1 MILKVILL
9 LVPLQAKTF
18 VLRKYLSIDQFHNSK
33 ENVVTLGMFDGVHR
47 GHQSILNRLTETA
60 NSNNL
65 DSLVL
70 TFFPHPRMVLTPDNA
85 PKLLN
90 TIEEKSMLLK
100 KTGINHLVI
109 HPFSMDFSQ
118 MDAEDFVKRILVDKL
133 KTKKIIIGYDHR
145 FGKNRS
151 ADFNDLVR
159 FGEKYGFDV
168 EKISAQMVDEISVS
182 STKIRTALEKGD
194 VHTAKEYLGY
204 DYFFSGTVVHGK
216 KVGRTIGFPTA
227 NFEID
232 ETYKLIPG
240 NGIYVVYS
248 YINNNKV
255 WGMMSIGT
263 NPTLGDNPQT
273 IEVNYLDF
281 NEDLYGQNLT
291 VFMANKIREE
301 ETFDSLDSLKNALN
315 QDLLYT
321 KNYIQHVAK

>member
-1 MILKVILL
+1 
-9 LVPLQAKTF
+9 
-18 VLRKYLSIDQFHNSK
+18 
-33 ENVVTLGMFDGVHR
+33 MFDGVHR
-47 GHQSILNRLTETA
+47 GHQSILNRLKEA
-60 NSNNL
+60 ALDNNL
-65 DSLVL
+65 ESLVL
-70 TFFPHPRMVLTPDNA
+70 TFFPHPRMVLTPNNA

-90 TIEEKSMLLK
+90 TIEEKSFLLK

-118 MDAEDFVKRILVDKL
+118 MEAEDFVKHILVDKL

-151 ADFNDLVR
+151 ADFHDLVR

-168 EKISAQMVDEISVS
+168 EKISAQTVDEISVS
-182 STKIRTALEKGD
+182 STKIRTALENGD
-194 VHTAKEYLGY
+194 IHIAKEYLGY

-216 KVGRTIGFPTA
+216 KIGRTIGFPTA

-232 ETYKLIPG
+232 ETYKLIPA

-248 YINNNKV
+248 YIDNQKV

-281 NEDLYGQNLT
+281 NKDLYGQNLT
-291 VFMANKIREE
+291 IYMAEKIRDEA
-301 ETFDSLDSLKNALN
+301 TFISLDELKNALH

-321 KNYIQHVAK
+321 QNYIKHVE

>member
-1 MILKVILL
+1 
-9 LVPLQAKTF
+9 
-18 VLRKYLSIDQFHNSK
+18 
-33 ENVVTLGMFDGVHR
+33 MFDGVHR
-47 GHQSILNRLTETA
+47 GHQSILNRLKEA
-60 NSNNL
+60 ALDNNL
-65 DSLVL
+65 ESLVL
-70 TFFPHPRMVLTPDNA
+70 TFFPHPRMVLTPNNA

-90 TIEEKSMLLK
+90 TIEEKSFLLK

-118 MDAEDFVKRILVDKL
+118 MEAEDFVKHILVDKL

-151 ADFNDLVR
+151 ADFHDLVR

-168 EKISAQMVDEISVS
+168 EKISAQTVDEISVS

-194 VHTAKEYLGY
+194 IHIAKEYLGY

-216 KVGRTIGFPTA
+216 KIGRTIGFPTA

-232 ETYKLIPG
+232 ETYKLIPA

-248 YINNNKV
+248 YIDNQKV

-281 NEDLYGQNLT
+281 NKDLYGQNLT
-291 VFMANKIREE
+291 IYMAEKIRDEA
-301 ETFDSLDSLKNALN
+301 TFISLDELKNALH

-321 KNYIQHVAK
+321 QNYIKHVE

>member
-1 MILKVILL
+1 LK
-9 LVPLQAKTF
+9 
-18 VLRKYLSIDQFHNSK
+18 KYLSINQFHGNK

-47 GHQSILNRLTETA
+47 GHQSILNRLKEA
-60 NSNNL
+60 ALDNNL
-65 DSLVL
+65 ESLVL
-70 TFFPHPRMVLTPDNA
+70 TFFPHPRMVLTPNNA

-90 TIEEKSMLLK
+90 TIEEKSFLLK

-118 MDAEDFVKRILVDKL
+118 MEAEDFVKHILVDKL

-151 ADFNDLVR
+151 ADFHDLVR

-168 EKISAQMVDEISVS
+168 EKISAQTVDEISVS

-194 VHTAKEYLGY
+194 IHIAKEYLGY

-216 KVGRTIGFPTA
+216 KIGRTIGFPTA

-232 ETYKLIPG
+232 ETYKLIPA

-248 YINNNKV
+248 YIDNQKV

-281 NEDLYGQNLT
+281 NKDLYGQNLT
-291 VFMANKIREE
+291 IYMAEKIRDEA
-301 ETFDSLDSLKNALN
+301 TFISLDELKNALH

-321 KNYIQHVAK
+321 QNYIKHVE

>member
-1 MILKVILL
+1 
-9 LVPLQAKTF
+9 
-18 VLRKYLSIDQFHNSK
+18 
-33 ENVVTLGMFDGVHR
+33 MFDGVHR
-47 GHQSILNRLTETA
+47 GHQSILNRLKEVA
-60 NSNNL
+60 LDNNL
-65 DSLVL
+65 ESLVL
-70 TFFPHPRMVLTPDNA
+70 TFFPHPRMVLTPNNA

-90 TIEEKSMLLK
+90 TIEEKSFLLK

-118 MDAEDFVKRILVDKL
+118 MEAEDFVKHILVDKL

-151 ADFNDLVR
+151 ADFHDLVR

-168 EKISAQMVDEISVS
+168 EKISAQTVDEISVS

-194 VHTAKEYLGY
+194 IHIAKEYLGY

-216 KVGRTIGFPTA
+216 KIGRTIGFPTA

-232 ETYKLIPG
+232 ETYKLIPA

-248 YINNNKV
+248 YIDHQKV
-255 WGMMSIGT
+255 WGMMSVGT

-281 NEDLYGQNLT
+281 DKDLYGQNLT
-291 VFMANKIREE
+291 IYMAEKIRDEA
-301 ETFDSLDSLKNALN
+301 TFISLDELKNALH

-321 KNYIQHVAK
+321 QNYINHVE

>member
-1 MILKVILL
+1 MK
-9 LVPLQAKTF
+9 
-18 VLRKYLSIDQFHNSK
+18 KYLSINQFHGNK

-47 GHQSILNRLTETA
+47 GHQSILNRLKEA
-60 NSNNL
+60 ALDNNL
-65 DSLVL
+65 ESLVL
-70 TFFPHPRMVLTPDNA
+70 TFFPHPRMVLTPNNA

-90 TIEEKSMLLK
+90 TIEEKSFLLK

-118 MDAEDFVKRILVDKL
+118 MEAEDFVKHILVDKL

-151 ADFNDLVR
+151 ADFHDLVR

-168 EKISAQMVDEISVS
+168 EKISAQTVDEISVS

-194 VHTAKEYLGY
+194 IHIAKEYLGY

-216 KVGRTIGFPTA
+216 KIGRTIGFPTA

-232 ETYKLIPG
+232 ETYKLIPA

-248 YINNNKV
+248 YIDNQKV

-281 NEDLYGQNLT
+281 NKDLYGQNLT
-291 VFMANKIREE
+291 IYMAEKIRDEA
-301 ETFDSLDSLKNALN
+301 TFISLDELKNALH

-321 KNYIQHVAK
+321 QNYIKHVE